1 LGAKLVSVT
10 LLLEVGNTAWKLG
23 IYQVANQPKSLGR
36 GQGFS
41 ALEALLLTL
50 DFDSVAVASV
60 AASEF
65 TEALQQFALQHNKH
79 VFVAE
84 TETGFDLTHCYAN
97 PSTYGVDRW
106 LTLLVARAEQT
117 NAMIIDAGTAVTLD
131 VIDHEGHHFGGW
143 ISPGFRLMQE
153 SLIQRSSK
161 LRVTDKA
168 PEEALGTSTEHAVYL
183 GCQAALR
190 GFVEQALQRS
200 EEAFGAQGFKCYLT
214 GGDHDHIS
222 SELFNRFNCRVE
234 RRPDLV
240 LEGLARWF
248 EQRPV

>member
-1 LGAKLVSVT
+1 MSVT
-10 LLLEVGNTAWKLG
+10 LLLEVGNTAWKLA
-23 IYQVANQPKSLGR
+23 IYQVADKPKFIGR
-36 GQGFS
+36 GQGF
-41 ALEALLLTL
+41 AELETLLPTL
-50 DFDSVAVASV
+50 DFDSLAVASV
-60 AASEF
+60 AANEF
-65 TEALQQFALQHNKH
+65 TEALRQFAAQHNKRL
-79 VFVAE
+79 FVAE
-84 TETGFDLTHCYAN
+84 TQTGYDVTHCYAN

-106 LTLLVARAEQT
+106 LTLLVARAEQK

-131 VIDHEGHHFGGW
+131 VIDQEGRHLGGW

-153 SLIQRSSK
+153 SLVQRSSK

-168 PEEALGTSTEHAVYL
+168 PEEALGTSTEYAVYL

-200 EEAFGAQGFKCYLT
+200 EETFGTQGFICYLT
-214 GGDHDHIS
+214 GGDHGHIS
-222 SELFNRFNCRVE
+222 SELFNRFNCHLE
-234 RRPDLV
+234 RRADLV